1 METEV
6 DKEILKSAGAE
17 LLPDGRKG
25 LRIHDWEIETIR
37 GTILTSLAHEQY
49 SNLYLSH
56 LSVCALLLGV
66 VSMRRQFDWELS
78 ICRGLSMSIMI
89 VNVLFW
95 LWQ

>member
-17 LLPDGRKG
+17 LLPDGRQG

-49 SNLYLSH
+49 SNLSLS
-56 LSVCALLLGV
+56 LSLL
-66 VSMRRQFDWELS
+66 VSVHCF
-78 ICRGLSMSIMI
+78 
-89 VNVLFW
+89 
-95 LWQ
+95 